1 MSNNIQN
8 IIKYP
13 KSSFYWGMKI
23 LGEERKN
30 AMFAIYAF
38 CKKADSIADSHELKK
53 KKIKKINELR
63 KEINKIFN
71 NNLNNKSSRTLKYY
85 IDSYKLKKKHFLE
98 IINGV
103 EMDINNIMICP
114 NKKIFN
120 LYCYRVAGAVGL
132 ISLKIFGCYNKKTKY
147 FGLYLAKALQ
157 ITNILRDIKQD
168 KDMGRMYFPKEILNS
183 VGIKTKK
190 IILILKNKNFPKAC
204 VKLAKLAD
212 LNFKQADKQLKFCS
226 KKELKSAILMMD
238 TYKLL
243 LKKLKKKGWESLEEK
258 VSLTKLEKFFLFIKG
273 LIY

>member
-23 LGEERKN
+23 LDEEKRN

-38 CKKADSIADSHELKK
+38 CKKTDSIADSHELKK

-85 IDSYKLKKKHFLE
+85 IDSYKLKKKYFLE

-120 LYCYRVAGAVGL
+120 LYYYRVAEAVGL

-190 IILILKNKNFPKAC
+190 IILILKNKNFSKAC

>member
-1 MSNNIQN
+1 
-8 IIKYP
+8 
-13 KSSFYWGMKI
+13 MKI
-23 LGEERKN
+23 LDEEKRN
-30 AMFAIYAF
+30 AMFTIYAF

-85 IDSYKLKKKHFLE
+85 IDSYKLKKKYFLE

-243 LKKLKKKGWESLEEK
+243 LKKLKKKGWENLEEK

>member
-1 MSNNIQN
+1 
-8 IIKYP
+8 
-13 KSSFYWGMKI
+13 
-23 LGEERKN
+23 
-30 AMFAIYAF
+30 
-38 CKKADSIADSHELKK
+38 
-53 KKIKKINELR
+53 
-63 KEINKIFN
+63 
-71 NNLNNKSSRTLKYY
+71 
-85 IDSYKLKKKHFLE
+85 
-98 IINGV
+98 
-103 EMDINNIMICP
+103 
-114 NKKIFN
+114 
-120 LYCYRVAGAVGL
+120 
-132 ISLKIFGCYNKKTKY
+132 
-147 FGLYLAKALQ
+147 
-157 ITNILRDIKQD
+157 
-168 KDMGRMYFPKEILNS
+168 MGRMYFPKEILNS

>member
-1 MSNNIQN
+1 MKE
-8 IIKYP
+8 IK
-13 KSSFYWGMKI
+13 F
-23 LGEERKN
+23 
-30 AMFAIYAF
+30 
-38 CKKADSIADSHELKK
+38 
-53 KKIKKINELR
+53 KKIKFKDNSLSFKKFNQI
-63 KEINKIFN
+63 IFEDN
-71 NNLNNKSSRTLKYY
+71 SIT
-85 IDSYKLKKKHFLE
+85 
-98 IINGV
+98 
-103 EMDINNIMICP
+103 
-114 NKKIFN
+114 
-120 LYCYRVAGAVGL
+120 
-132 ISLKIFGCYNKKTKY
+132 KTKY

-238 TYKLL
+238 SYKML